1 MPPTDRFVISFAA
14 EPPQDTLPYGRRD
27 ELLREH
33 FVEACSKI
41 DASDDDLGQAEQIRW
56 FPDRTYCGRTFVPA
70 TARTTTGFE
79 LYGYVSYVQGEEG
92 ADPGEFLSFADY
104 TGDVAENNP
113 DWKLD
118 LNEETIDY
126 WRGEN
131 GSTAEMTLIW
141 GTPMLPGGTIVTAEL
156 ADLAV
161 DQCALVEERFTMI
174 AADNYREDYLEIKLW
189 GARGNRLASESL
201 YVEDA
206 GDDDSDLDE
215 S

>member
-41 DASDDDLGQAEQIRW
+41 DAPDDDLGQAEQIRW

-92 ADPGEFLSFADY
+92 ADPAEFLSFADY

-131 GSTAEMTLIW
+131 GNTAEMTLIW

-161 DQCALVEERFTMI
+161 DQCALVDERFTMI

-206 GDDDSDLDE
+206 GDDDSDTDE

>member
-206 GDDDSDLDE
+206 GDDDSDSDE